1 MKLLEET
8 NISLEV
14 TLLLVVGIVMLV
26 LGGVLFLVA
35 GGALPY
41 YEEGI
46 VGLLLIIG
54 NLQMQTTGKTQIGF
68 LRRSWPVI
76 ITGFVIAVFGFVTCF
91 VPGILGDFPKFLV
104 VIFLGAGGILL
115 LLQMFLSKDFYSL
128 WKTLGDRVY
137 TQLSVSSG
145 AVYGY
150 LSDEG
155 KKIIRKY
162 F

>member
-1 MKLLEET
+1 MEET

-14 TLLLVVGIVMLV
+14 IFLLVVGIVMLV

-35 GGALPY
+35 GG
-41 YEEGI
+41 
-46 VGLLLIIG
+46 
-54 NLQMQTTGKTQIGF
+54 
-68 LRRSWPVI
+68 
-76 ITGFVIAVFGFVTCF
+76 
-91 VPGILGDFPKFLV
+91 
-104 VIFLGAGGILL
+104 ILL
-115 LLQMFLSKDFYSL
+115 LLQMFLSKDLYPL

-137 TQLSVSSG
+137 THLSVSSG

-155 KKIIRKY
+155 KKIVRKY